1 MFQHFTKTFLV
12 LNFSKLASIL
22 KVPPAPFHKFCLL
35 MTKFVRRVTS
45 CWFHEFELCT
55 HFHFSNEGALVFLL
69 SFVYFRVIAS
79 SRRGTNPE
87 KDAIGNISII
97 FSVFL

>member
-12 LNFSKLASIL
+12 LNFSRLASIL

-45 CWFHEFELCT
+45 CWFHEFVSYI
-55 HFHFSNEGALVFLL
+55 HFHFLSGGALVFLL
-69 SFVYFRVIAS
+69 SFVYFRVLVS
-79 SRRGTNPE
+79 SRRGTNLG
-87 KDAIGNISII
+87 KDAIGNTSII
-97 FSVFL
+97 F